1 MESDAVRRLEAFG
14 RRRNSRASHVPAVG
28 DALVA
33 VGADHPH
40 GKIQVGASL
49 SSGYVEGRVDVV
61 LREALDHVQDVARL
75 FGGAE
80 RLKAHQNVQP
90 IRKARDKLLFFWY
103 EFFFVK

>member
-1 MESDAVRRLEAFG
+1 
-14 RRRNSRASHVPAVG
+14 
-28 DALVA
+28 
-33 VGADHPH
+33 
-40 GKIQVGASL
+40 
-49 SSGYVEGRVDVV
+49 V